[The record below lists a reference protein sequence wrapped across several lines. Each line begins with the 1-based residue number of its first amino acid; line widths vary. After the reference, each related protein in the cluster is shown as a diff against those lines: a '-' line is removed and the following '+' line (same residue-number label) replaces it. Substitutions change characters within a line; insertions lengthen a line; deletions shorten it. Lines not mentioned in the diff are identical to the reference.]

1 MRLTTYWNLLQRSLI
16 LESFSDYLHTF
27 YMCRDGCNLRTFV
40 QGPGLDKIHRAT
52 GFTAALTLLL

>member
-40 QGPGLDKIHRAT
+40 QGPGLVTIR
-52 GFTAALTLLL
+52 